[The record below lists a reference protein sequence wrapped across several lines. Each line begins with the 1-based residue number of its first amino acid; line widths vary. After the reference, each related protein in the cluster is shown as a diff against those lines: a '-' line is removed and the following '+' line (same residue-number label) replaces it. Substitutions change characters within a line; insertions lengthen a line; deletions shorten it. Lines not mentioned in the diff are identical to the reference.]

1 MRTIRKNG
9 KSHFTTMTFLALT
22 SATLM
27 AACTSREFEEKQ
39 NSGGNDVQQA
49 STRPAGA
56 TNSGLDV
63 NDVSFLFGQ
72 VRNDADIDKLLPISA
87 AGIGGTPLVPKP
99 VFDQVVRAGM
109 ASPPGSTAGSFFQGN
124 ELYENWHIVAMR
136 FDPCASSTNHARLT
150 RQQLSGCRFEM
161 RLVAQPLRKVT
172 NNPVSYDDFTMHLIY
187 EPTAA
192 SKVDVMTSL
201 ARELQRLKSIS
212 SVDTTGLPLGVHPT
226 MEAEGLSGPYAT
238 ELKRIILNFMGG
250 QRLVSIAFMSS
261 VKGAPP
267 WTFRAFSIGGG
278 GRTVSGAVGLPNGSN
293 FDSGTEANI
302 DVNRSLSVVDPRQ
315 VTQFSE
321 TCVNC
326 HRATA
331 RLSELPS
338 LVNNPS
344 FFTPPNGVTG
354 FAADQKLL
362 TLVKWEFRNFGF
374 FGKKPQISMRTV
386 NESAAVADLVNRTL
400 LNVPNPAL
408 LKPSC
413 NKQTLTQCI
422 FDGSAGCLS
431 NNSTQCR

>member
-1 MRTIRKNG
+1 MSMIE
-9 KSHFTTMTFLALT
+9 KSLFYKLAFFALT

-27 AACTSREFEEKQ
+27 PACTSRVFDEKE
-39 NSGGNDVQQA
+39 NSGGNDVQQSIA
-49 STRPAGA
+49 RPAA
-56 TNSGLDV
+56 ASNSGLDV
-63 NDVSFLFGQ
+63 NDVSFLFARVQ
-72 VRNDADIDKLLPISA
+72 NDADIDKLLPISA

-99 VFDQVVRAGM
+99 IFDQVVRGGM
-109 ASPPGSTAGSFFQGN
+109 AAPPGMAAGSFFQGN

-150 RQQLSGCRFEM
+150 RQQLSSCRFEM
-161 RLVAQPLRKVT
+161 RLVAQPLRRIT

-187 EPTAA
+187 EPTEAI
-192 SKVDVMTSL
+192 KVDVMTSL
-201 ARELQRLKSIS
+201 ARELQRLKGIS

-250 QRLVSIAFMSS
+250 QRLVSVAFMSS
-261 VKGAPP
+261 DKGAPP

-293 FDSGTEANI
+293 FDSSTDAKI
-302 DVNRSLSVVDPRQ
+302 DVNRSLRVVDPRQ

-321 TCVNC
+321 TCTNC

-331 RLSELPS
+331 RLSDLPS
-338 LVNNPS
+338 LVSNSS
-344 FFTPPNGVTG
+344 FFDPPNGVTG

-400 LNVPNPAL
+400 LNAPNPAL
-408 LKPSC
+408 RASTC
-413 NKQTLTQCI
+413 NKQALTQCI
-422 FDGSAGCLS
+422 FDGSKDCLS
-431 NNSTQCR
+431 NSSSQCRQ